1 MSKKNNVNPDHY
13 KTAGRMRPGEPGL
26 QERQKQEYAQ
36 AQAEQAQ
43 SQDAFLP
50 GASVAPPQKDE
61 SLLTDDEQEEENG
74 QLPQA
79 DQR

>member
-36 AQAEQAQ
+36 IQAEQAQ
-43 SQDAFLP
+43 SEDQFLP
-50 GASVAPPQKDE
+50 GAKSQPRPKNESVLP
-61 SLLTDDEQEEENG
+61 EEEPLEDEE
-74 QLPQA
+74 QQMQA
-79 DQR
+79 GER